1 MIILG
6 IETSCD
12 ETAAAIVTDKQ
23 EILANVLFSQIATHQ
38 KFGGVVPEVGARAHL
53 DSLPSIIQ
61 ETLRVSNFSLD
72 QVDGIAATCG
82 PGLIGGVIVGSMM
95 AKAIA
100 LFYQKPFIAVNHLEA
115 HALTARLTHTVDFP
129 YLLLL
134 VSGGHCQLLQ
144 VNGVGDYT
152 ELGTTLDDAVGES
165 FDKVARM
172 LGLPYPGGPEI
183 EKAALLG
190 NSARFDFPRPLLNQ
204 KTLNFSFS
212 GLKTAVRYAL
222 EKISIITD
230 QDRYDIAASFQQAVM
245 EILGTRVRQVLEEH
259 PGLKRFVIAGGVASN
274 QKIRSYLE
282 KEALEKS
289 VEFFV
294 PPPSLCTD
302 NGAMVAWAGVEYF
315 RLGKISSLDFDPRPR
330 WPLSSNSF

>member
-1 MIILG
+1 MIVLG

-12 ETAAAIVTDKQ
+12 ETAAAIVTDRQ

-53 DSLPSIIQ
+53 DYLPPIIR
-61 ETLRVSNFSLD
+61 EALRISNLSLD
-72 QVDGIAATCG
+72 QLDGIAATCG

-95 AKAIA
+95 AKAMA
-100 LFYQKPFIAVNHLEA
+100 SFCQKPFIAVNHLEA
-115 HALTARLTHTVDFP
+115 HALTARLTNTVAFP

-134 VSGGHCQLLQ
+134 VSGGHCQLLR
-144 VNGVGDYT
+144 VNGVGNYT
-152 ELGTTLDDAVGES
+152 ELGATLDDAVGES

-183 EKAALLG
+183 EKAARLG
-190 NSARFDFPRPLLNQ
+190 DTTRFDFPRPLLHQ

-222 EKISIITD
+222 DKLSPVTD
-230 QDRYDIAASFQQAVM
+230 QDRYDMAASFQQAVI
-245 EILGTRVRQVLEEH
+245 EILGVRSLQAAETY
-259 PGLKRFVIAGGVASN
+259 PDLKRFVIAGGVAAN
-274 QKIRSYLE
+274 QKIRDHLE
-282 KEALEKS
+282 ETLIQKG

-294 PPPSLCTD
+294 PSPALCTD
-302 NGAMVAWAGVEYF
+302 NGAMVAWAGLEYL
-315 RLGKISSLDFDPRPR
+315 RLGKTSSLDFDPRPR
-330 WPLSSNSF
+330 WPLKDLGL

>member
-1 MIILG
+1 MIVLG

-12 ETAAAIVTDKQ
+12 ETAAAIVTDRQ

-53 DSLPSIIQ
+53 DYLPPIIR
-61 ETLRVSNFSLD
+61 ETLHMANLSLD
-72 QVDGIAATCG
+72 QLDGIAATCG

-100 LFYQKPFIAVNHLEA
+100 AFHQKPFIAVNHLEA
-115 HALTARLTHTVDFP
+115 HALTVRLTNTVEFP

-144 VNGVGDYT
+144 VNGVGDYI
-152 ELGTTLDDAVGES
+152 ELGATLDDAVGES

-172 LGLPYPGGPEI
+172 LGFPYPGGPEI
-183 EKAALLG
+183 EKAARLG
-190 NSARFDFPRPLLNQ
+190 NPTRFDFPRPLLNQ
-204 KTLNFSFS
+204 ETLNFSFS

-222 EKISIITD
+222 EKISILTD
-230 QDRYDIAASFQQAVM
+230 QDRYDIAASFQQAVIEVLVARSLQAA
-245 EILGTRVRQVLEEH
+245 EICSD
-259 PGLKRFVIAGGVASN
+259 LKRFVIAGGVASN
-274 QKIRSYLE
+274 QKIRSYIEEVLT
-282 KEALEKS
+282 KKG

-294 PPPSLCTD
+294 SNPALCTD
-302 NGAMVAWAGVEYF
+302 NGAMVAWAGLEYL
-315 RLGKISSLDFDPRPR
+315 RLGKQNSLDFDPRPR
-330 WPLSSNSF
+330 WPLKDLRP

>member
-1 MIILG
+1 MIVLG

-12 ETAAAIVTDKQ
+12 ETAAAIVTDRQ
-23 EILANVLFSQIATHQ
+23 EILANVLFSQIAAHQ

-53 DSLPSIIQ
+53 DYLPPIIQ
-61 ETLRVSNFSLD
+61 ETLRISNLSLD
-72 QVDGIAATCG
+72 QVDAIAATCG

-100 LFYQKPFIAVNHLEA
+100 LFCQKPFIAVNHLEA
-115 HALTARLTHTVDFP
+115 HALTVRLTNTVDFP

-134 VSGGHCQLLQ
+134 VSGGHCQILR

-152 ELGTTLDDAVGES
+152 ELGVTLDDAVGES

-183 EKAALLG
+183 EKVAHLG
-190 NSARFDFPRPLLNQ
+190 DPARFDFPRPLLNQ

-222 EKISIITD
+222 EKIPILTN
-230 QDRYDIAASFQQAVM
+230 QDRYDIAASFQQAVT
-245 EILGTRVRQVLEEH
+245 EILGVRILQALGEH

-282 KEALEKS
+282 EGVSQKG

-294 PPPSLCTD
+294 SPPALCTD
-302 NGAMVAWAGVEYF
+302 NGAMVAWAGLEYL
-315 RLGKISSLDFDPRPR
+315 RLGKTSSLDFDPRPR
-330 WPLSSNSF
+330 WPLSSRL